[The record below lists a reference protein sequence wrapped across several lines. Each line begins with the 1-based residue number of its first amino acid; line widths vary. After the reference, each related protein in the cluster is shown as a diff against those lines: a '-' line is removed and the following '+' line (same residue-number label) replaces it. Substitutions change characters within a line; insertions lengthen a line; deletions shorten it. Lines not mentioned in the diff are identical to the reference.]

1 MVVINGCPLGHLML
15 QCVIPSRIFVWFINR
30 NMETSVVETTEFIAI
45 RKRMDKTQKELAE
58 LLGSSLKAVSSY
70 EQGWRSIPGHVERQ
84 LLFLF
89 SKKVKL
95 KDQNCWDVTK
105 CPADKK
111 ENCPA
116 WEFNSGNLCWFI
128 NGTICDQRPQK
139 NWQEKISICRRCRV
153 LKRLLNS

>member
-1 MVVINGCPLGHLML
+1 ML
-15 QCVIPSRIFVWFINR
+15 QCVIQKAESI
-30 NMETSVVETTEFIAI
+30 TSPGECGVDNEEFRTI
-45 RKRMDKTQKELAE
+45 RKRLQKTQKELAE

-89 SKKVKL
+89 SKKVEL
-95 KDQNCWDVTK
+95 KDQNCWDIKK
-105 CPADKK
+105 CSPENK

-116 WEFNSGNLCWFI
+116 WEFKSGNLCWFI
-128 NGTICDQRPQK
+128 NGTICAQQPQK
-139 NWQEKISICRRCRV
+139 NWNEKIALCRQCKV

>member
-1 MVVINGCPLGHLML
+1 
-15 QCVIPSRIFVWFINR
+15 
-30 NMETSVVETTEFIAI
+30 MESADFIAI
-45 RKRMDKTQKELAE
+45 RKRLDKTQKELAE

-70 EQGWRSIPGHVERQ
+70 EQGWRTIPGHVERQ

-89 SKKVKL
+89 SKKVEL
-95 KDQNCWDVTK
+95 KDQNCWDLTK

-128 NGTICDQRPQK
+128 NGTICEGHVHSSWK
-139 NWQEKISICRRCRV
+139 EKMENCRV
-153 LKRLLNS
+153 CKVFKSKF